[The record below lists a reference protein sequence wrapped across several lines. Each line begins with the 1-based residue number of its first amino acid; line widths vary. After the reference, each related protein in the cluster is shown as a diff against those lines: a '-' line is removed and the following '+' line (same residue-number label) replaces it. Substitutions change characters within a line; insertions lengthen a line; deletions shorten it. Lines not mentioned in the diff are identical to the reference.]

1 MATSAERQ
9 RQYELLAEMTADVRY
24 CYELEADG
32 GMVRRWITGSFPGA
46 REMLPR
52 RTDAMGCWM
61 RVVHPDDRE
70 QLNARHKRLLS
81 GERSTDEFRIV
92 LPELGVRWVR
102 VFGVPE
108 RDPESGRVLR
118 ILGAAQDIT
127 AHREGLQAASAGEA
141 EVELL
146 AEGLPVLISHVG
158 ADQRYRL
165 VNAAYERWFGLPRER
180 ILGRTVREL
189 IGDDAYERARS
200 PIEEVQS
207 GRVVSFENTLRLS
220 DGRARIVMITMV
232 PRDPADA
239 VQGFYTMAIDVSELK
254 EAERRQGALMS
265 ELDHR
270 VKNVLAAVQAMV
282 KLSSGAASADDH
294 FATVLLGR
302 IQALARAHDLLA
314 RNRWLGAELGELV
327 RGALSPFAAPGD
339 PRVAIG
345 GEPLVIG
352 ARVVGSIAIICHELA
367 VNAARHGALS
377 SPGGRVEVH
386 WRTGGDAGAARLEL
400 IWAETGDRPVSPPER
415 RGFGTLLIERAA
427 AYELGGESRLD
438 FRPDGLRYRLDVPLA
453 EIAPSAG
460 PESDG

>member
-9 RQYELLAEMTADVRY
+9 RQYRLLAEITADVRY
-24 CYELEADG
+24 CYELDADG
-32 GMVRRWITGSFPGA
+32 GMVRRWITGDLPGA
-46 REMLPR
+46 RQALPR
-52 RTDAMGCWM
+52 QTDAMGCWM
-61 RVVHPDDRE
+61 PVVHPDDRE
-70 QLNARHKRLLS
+70 QLNARLDRLLG

-127 AHREGLQAASAGEA
+127 AHREGLQTARAGVAA
-141 EVELL
+141 VELL

-158 ADQRYRL
+158 ADERYRL
-165 VNAAYERWFGLPRER
+165 VNAAYERWFGLPREQ
-180 ILGRTVREL
+180 ILGKTIREL
-189 IGDDAYERARS
+189 IGEYAYQRIR
-200 PIEEVQS
+200 PQIREVLS
-207 GRVVSFENTLRLS
+207 GRVVNLEDTLRLP
-220 DGRARIVMITMV
+220 DGRTRIFMITLV
-232 PRDPADA
+232 PCDPAETA
-239 VQGFYTMAIDVSELK
+239 QGFYAMAIDLSELK
-254 EAERRQGALMS
+254 EAQRQQGALMS

-282 KLSSGAASADDH
+282 KLSSGAGPAGDD

-314 RNRWLGAELGELV
+314 RNRWRGAELGELV

-339 PRVAIG
+339 TRVAIG
-345 GEPLVIG
+345 GEPLEIG
-352 ARVVGSIAIICHELA
+352 ARAVGSIAIICHELA
-367 VNAARHGALS
+367 VNAARYGALS
-377 SPGGRVEVH
+377 SPAGRVEVH
-386 WRTGGDAGAARLEL
+386 WRTGGDAGAVRLEL
-400 IWAETGDRPVSPPER
+400 TWAETSDRPVSPPER

-427 AYELGGESRLD
+427 AYELGGESRLE

-460 PESDG
+460 PEQDA